1 MNDHIGY
8 CGCNCMMNRI
18 MRIRAQKN
26 AHQKKLVQEAI
37 QATLSKKGV
46 VVSRATTVKE
56 ICAAANYN
64 RSVEVP
70 VCGTG
75 RLKMN

>member
-1 MNDHIGY
+1 MV
-8 CGCNCMMNRI
+8 NRI
-18 MRIRAQKN
+18 IRIRTRRNEQ
-26 AHQKKLVQEAI
+26 QKKLVQEAI
-37 QATLSKKGV
+37 SATLSKNGV

-70 VCGTG
+70 LCGTG
-75 RLKMN
+75 RLKVY

>member
-1 MNDHIGY
+1 MI
-8 CGCNCMMNRI
+8 NRVI
-18 MRIRAQKN
+18 RIRTRRNEQ
-26 AHQKKLVQEAI
+26 QKKLVQEAI
-37 QATLSKKGV
+37 SATLSKNGV

-70 VCGTG
+70 LCGTG
-75 RLKMN
+75 RLKVY

>member
-1 MNDHIGY
+1 MV
-8 CGCNCMMNRI
+8 NRI
-18 MRIRAQKN
+18 IRIRIRKN
-26 AHQKKLVQEAI
+26 EHQKKLVQEAI
-37 QATLSKKGV
+37 KATLSKNGV

-70 VCGTG
+70 LCGTG
-75 RLKMN
+75 KLKVY

>member
-1 MNDHIGY
+1 MV
-8 CGCNCMMNRI
+8 NRI
-18 MRIRAQKN
+18 IRIRIRRN
-26 AHQKKLVQEAI
+26 EHQKKLVQEAI
-37 QATLSKKGV
+37 KATLSKNGV

-70 VCGTG
+70 ICGTG
-75 RLKMN
+75 KLKVY

>member
-1 MNDHIGY
+1 MV
-8 CGCNCMMNRI
+8 NRI
-18 MRIRAQKN
+18 IRIKIRRN
-26 AHQKKLVQEAI
+26 EHQKKLVQEAI
-37 QATLSKKGV
+37 KATLSKNGV

-70 VCGTG
+70 ICGTG
-75 RLKMN
+75 KLKVY

>member
-1 MNDHIGY
+1 MV
-8 CGCNCMMNRI
+8 NRI
-18 MRIRAQKN
+18 IRIRMQRN
-26 AHQKKLVQEAI
+26 EHQKKLVQEAI
-37 QATLSKKGV
+37 KATLAKNGV

-70 VCGTG
+70 LCGTG
-75 RLKMN
+75 KLKVY

>member
-1 MNDHIGY
+1 MV
-8 CGCNCMMNRI
+8 NRI
-18 MRIRAQKN
+18 IRIRRN
-26 AHQKKLVQEAI
+26 EHQKKLVQEAI
-37 QATLSKKGV
+37 KATLSKNGV

-70 VCGTG
+70 LCGTG
-75 RLKMN
+75 KLKVY

>member
-1 MNDHIGY
+1 MV
-8 CGCNCMMNRI
+8 NRI
-18 MRIRAQKN
+18 IRIRRN
-26 AHQKKLVQEAI
+26 EHQKKLVQEAI
-37 QATLSKKGV
+37 KATLSKKGV

-70 VCGTG
+70 LCGTG
-75 RLKMN
+75 KLKVY